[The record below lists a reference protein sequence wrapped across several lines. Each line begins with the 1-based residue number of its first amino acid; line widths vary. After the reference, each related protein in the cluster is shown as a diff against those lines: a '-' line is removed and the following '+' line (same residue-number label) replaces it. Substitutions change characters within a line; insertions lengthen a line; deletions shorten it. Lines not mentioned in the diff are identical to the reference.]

1 MTVNPSRQ
9 TEFRRIAKRLFD
21 AKERY
26 VSVQNKTGVPWYMIA
41 VAHEREASQNWNT
54 QLAQG
59 DPLHRKST
67 HVPRGMGPYD
77 TWEEGALAAVNQSG
91 LSKVKDWRLEK
102 VLYYLERFNGWGYH
116 NHGVPSAYLWAGSS
130 AYRRGKYIADGVWSS
145 TAVDTQSGCAPI
157 IKYLMDLDP
166 TIKPERETPPEKGI
180 KSPKVAVALMQTVQP
195 KKETSMLNTLVAIL
209 ASFMPG
215 FKTKIWAALLAG
227 SGALLVLME
236 YLQTIDLSQWV
247 PAQYLGPA
255 LMIIGIITYILRS
268 ITKTDTTPSV
278 TIVPSTLA
286 AQSIVT
292 VQPSK

>member
-1 MTVNPSRQ
+1 
-9 TEFRRIAKRLFD
+9 
-21 AKERY
+21 
-26 VSVQNKTGVPWYMIA
+26 
-41 VAHEREASQNWNT
+41 
-54 QLAQG
+54 
-59 DPLHRKST
+59 
-67 HVPRGMGPYD
+67 
-77 TWEEGALAAVNQSG
+77 
-91 LSKVKDWRLEK
+91 
-102 VLYYLERFNGWGYH
+102 
-116 NHGVPSAYLWAGSS
+116 
-130 AYRRGKYIADGVWSS
+130 
-145 TAVDTQSGCAPI
+145 
-157 IKYLMDLDP
+157 MDLDP